1 MAANPAKHKHQI
13 NEAPQLRNLEIL
25 LVFSIGGKLAAFSVY
40 EVDEVA
46 APSVIE
52 SLPNHVDKVAGLM
65 SLRGE
70 VIPIIDLTGEYSQN
84 FAEKQRVIVITVG
97 DSKIGLLADVHMQV
111 VKGIASDV
119 SELPEKAASFLKPFA
134 KAVVKDQKGMA
145 IPLLDGKLLL
155 NTVLTGIAGENKERE
170 T

>member
-1 MAANPAKHKHQI
+1 MAAKPAKNKHKI
-13 NEAPQLRNLEIL
+13 NEATQPTNVEIL

-46 APSVIE
+46 APSAIE
-52 SLPNHVDKVAGLM
+52 PLPNHVDNVAGLM

-70 VIPIIDLTGEYSQN
+70 VIPVIDLTGEYSQN

-111 VKGIASDV
+111 VKGIVSDL
-119 SELPEKAASFLKPFA
+119 SELSEKAASFLKPFA
-134 KAVVKDQKGMA
+134 KAVVKDQKGLS

-155 NTVLTGIAGENKERE
+155 NTILTGMAGDNKEHK